1 MGPIGRLN
9 ELRKVGRLCWF
20 EPAAGWTAEPDDVL
34 SALSNDGF
42 EACKHE
48 EVRDRHQHSRG
59 GVWQGVNPDT
69 GAVAAAVWIAGDSR
83 GPLIFIDIDGE
94 PVRQG

>member
-1 MGPIGRLN
+1 MRPIGRLN
-9 ELRKVGRLCWF
+9 ELRELGQLRWF
-20 EPAAGWTAEPDDVL
+20 APASGWSAEPDDVL
-34 SALSNDGF
+34 RALAHDGF

-48 EVRDRHQHSRG
+48 EVRDPHRHARG

-69 GAVAAAVWIAGDSR
+69 GAVAAAVWISGDTR

-94 PVRQG
+94 PVRSA